1 MAFNFKSFNQLV
13 TDQVNAVMAK
23 SNKLIDF
30 TIGSILRSW
39 IESNSFLT
47 MWLQGLIINILTI
60 IRASTIPD
68 NDEADLDS
76 WFSDFSYTRFQ
87 GSPSTG
93 NLVFSRNTPDSLAYV
108 TVGTRVET
116 AVNSIP
122 FIVTLD
128 DDNINYVPEMNAY
141 KLDVGTKSINVPAQC
156 LTNGTVGNVS
166 ANQINLI
173 NSPIVGVDSVTN
185 PFAFVNGKDKD
196 NNSQARKKF
205 ALYLLSL
212 AKANKGTIE
221 YALISNPNI
230 KSYSLIENQ
239 DFIGNKTPGL
249 FIAVIDDGSGNPPS
263 SLIQNVMQT
272 LNAVRGFTIR
282 YAVYPPQVI
291 QINISTTITINPDF
305 DTQLVLSAV
314 KNALSLYLTNLNIG
328 EKVIYTKIYGVIYS
342 ASAGVVNVN
351 SLFVN
356 GGTVDI
362 NFNFNQKAEPNII
375 NVIN

>member
-93 NLVFSRNTPDSLAYV
+93 SLVFSRNTPDSLAYV

-128 DDNINYVPEMNAY
+128 DDNVNYVPEMNAY
-141 KLDVGTKSINVPAQC
+141 KLDVGVQSITVPAQC

-173 NSPIVGVDSVTN
+173 NSPIIGVDSVTN
-185 PFAFVNGKDKD
+185 PVAFVNGKDKD
-196 NNSQARKKF
+196 NNAQARKKF

-239 DFIGNKTPGL
+239 DFLENKTPGL
-249 FIAVIDDGSGNPPS
+249 FIAVIDDGSGNPPA

-272 LNAVRGFTIR
+272 LNSVRGFTIR
-282 YAVYPPQVI
+282 YAVYPPQII

-314 KNALSLYLTNLNIG
+314 RNALSLYLTNLNIG

-342 ASAGVVNVN
+342 ASAGVINVN
-351 SLFVN
+351 SLSVN
-356 GGTVDI
+356 NGMADI